1 MPKGRRKS
9 AARLP
14 VFDLNGRDGVP
25 DTRLA
30 GFKAHNLIRMA
41 AMGLPVPQ
49 GFVMSTDWC
58 AAVGNGDGAKA
69 HLPAALQSG
78 VRDLERASGL
88 GFGSARRPLLVSVRS
103 GAPVSMPGMMETVL
117 NVGLND
123 VSLAGLL
130 RLTGDHRLVW
140 DSYRR
145 LIQAFA
151 EIVAGAPAA
160 PFEAALDAALRRSGA
175 DTARQLDFRALRD
188 LAQAYLALYREHTGR
203 DFPQDP
209 FEQLAAATHAVFASW
224 RSDKAVEYRR
234 LNALAEDLGTAV
246 TVQRMVFGNAGGNS
260 GAGVGFTRDP
270 STGENRPYIDWLA
283 QAQGEDIVSGRRR
296 VAAEVDVPGWLMRKL
311 ASVGE
316 SLEKAFR
323 DAQEF
328 EFTVENG
335 ELFMLQT
342 RTAKRTALAS
352 LRMAV
357 DQVDSGL
364 ITSDEALGRLVG
376 IDVEAIAIRRVQ
388 SDQPP
393 LGQAIPAGT
402 GVAQGPAAFS
412 IQAAQAFA
420 ERGTPAILVRNDIA
434 TRDIAGIAVVGGVLT
449 AAGGRTAHAAVV
461 ARQMGKV
468 CLVGCTDLHIDE
480 GARQATLGPTLL
492 SEGEPLCLDGDAG
505 TIYANSP
512 RIVSEHPEAL
522 IARVREWRAGA
533 PERVIGRPEGEEDIT
548 GMASSKN
555 KT

>member
-1 MPKGRRKS
+1 MPKGKSRS

-25 DTRLA
+25 DARLA

-58 AAVGNGDGAKA
+58 GAIRNGNGAKA
-69 HLPAALQSG
+69 HLSAALQSG
-78 VRDLERASGL
+78 IRDLERATGL

-130 RLTGDHRLVW
+130 RLTGDHGLVW

-151 EIVAGAPAA
+151 EIVAGIPAM
-160 PFEAALDAALRRSGA
+160 PFEAALDATLRRAGA
-175 DTARQLDFRALRD
+175 DVARQLDFRALRD
-188 LAQAYLALYREHTGR
+188 LARIYLDLYRDHTGR
-203 DFPQDP
+203 EFPQDP
-209 FEQLAAATHAVFASW
+209 FEQLSAATHAVFASW
-224 RSDKAVEYRR
+224 MSDKAVEYRR
-234 LNALAEDLGTAV
+234 LNGLADDFGTAV

-270 STGENRPYIDWLA
+270 SNGENRLYIDWLQ

-296 VAAEVDVPGWLMRKL
+296 VTAENDVPGWLMQKL
-311 ASVGE
+311 GEVGE
-316 SLEKAFR
+316 AMEKSFR

-342 RTAKRTALAS
+342 RTAKRTALAA

-357 DQVDSGL
+357 EQVESGL
-364 ITSDEALGRLVG
+364 ISPEEALGRLSG
-376 IDVEAIAIRRVQ
+376 IDVDAITIRRVR
-388 SDQPP
+388 SDKPP

-402 GVAQGPAAFS
+402 GVATGPAAFS
-412 IQAAQAFA
+412 VKAAQAFA
-420 ERGTPAILVRNDIA
+420 ERGTPAILVRNDVA
-434 TRDIAGIAVVGGVLT
+434 TSDIAGIAVVAGILT
-449 AAGGRTAHAAVV
+449 ASGGRTSHGAVV

-468 CLVGCTDLHIDE
+468 CLVGCADLRIDE
-480 GARQATLGPTLL
+480 GARQAALGQAVLA
-492 SEGEPLCLDGDAG
+492 EGDPLCLDGDAG
-505 TIYANSP
+505 TIYADSP
-512 RIVSEHPEAL
+512 EITCERPEAL
-522 IARVREWRAGA
+522 LARVGTWRAHA
-533 PERVIGRPEGEEDIT
+533 LADQ
-548 GMASSKN
+548 
-555 KT
+555 

>member
-1 MPKGRRKS
+1 MPKGKNKT
-9 AARLP
+9 AARLAI
-14 VFDLNGRDGVP
+14 FDLNGRDGVP
-25 DTRLA
+25 DAQLA

-41 AMGLPVPQ
+41 ALGLPVPQ
-49 GFVMSTDWC
+49 GFVMGTDWC
-58 AAVGNGDGAKA
+58 GAVRSGDGVRS
-69 HLPAALQSG
+69 HLSEALQAG
-78 VRDLERASGL
+78 IRDLERASGL

-123 VSLAGLL
+123 VSLAGML

-151 EIVAGAPAA
+151 EIVAGVPAA
-160 PFEAALDAALRRSGA
+160 PFEAALDATLRRTGA

-188 LAQAYLALYREHTGR
+188 LARTYLVLYGDHTGQA
-203 DFPQDP
+203 FPQDP
-209 FEQLAAATHAVFASW
+209 FEQLAAATRAVFASW
-224 RSDKAVEYRR
+224 MSEKAVEYRR
-234 LNALAEDLGTAV
+234 LNNLPDNLGTAV

-270 STGENRPYIDWLA
+270 SNGENRLYIDWLQ

-296 VAAEVDVPGWLMRKL
+296 VAAEDDVPAWLTRKL
-311 ASVGE
+311 ALVGE
-316 SLEKAFR
+316 SLENAFR

-352 LRMAV
+352 LRIAV
-357 DQVDSGL
+357 DQVESGL
-364 ITSDEALGRLVG
+364 INPEVALNRLSG
-376 IDVEAIAIRRVQ
+376 IDIDNLILRHVDSAT
-388 SDQPP
+388 PP
-393 LGQAIPAGT
+393 LGRAIPAGT

-412 IQAAQAFA
+412 IKTALAFA
-420 ERGTPAILVRNDIA
+420 ERGTPAILVRNDVA
-434 TRDIAGIAVVGGVLT
+434 TSDIAGIAVVSGVLT
-449 AAGGRTAHAAVV
+449 ASGGRTSHAAVV

-480 GARQATLGPTLL
+480 HAAQAMLGQNRIF
-492 SEGEPLCLDGDAG
+492 EGDALCLDGDAG
-505 TIYANSP
+505 TIYADSP
-512 RIVSEHPEAL
+512 KIGTERPEAL
-522 IARVREWRAGA
+522 IARVRAWQT
-533 PERVIGRPEGEEDIT
+533 PPLDHP
-548 GMASSKN
+548 
-555 KT
+555 

>member
-1 MPKGRRKS
+1 MPKAKNVS
-9 AARLP
+9 AARLS

-25 DTRLA
+25 ESRLA

-41 AMGLPVPQ
+41 ALGLPVPQ
-49 GFVMSTDWC
+49 GFVMGTDWC
-58 AAVGNGDGAKA
+58 AAVRAGAGTRL
-69 HLPAALQSG
+69 HLPDALQAG
-78 VRDLERASGL
+78 IRNLERASGL

-151 EIVAGAPAA
+151 EIVAGVPAA
-160 PFEAALDAALRRSGA
+160 PFESALETTLRRTGA
-175 DTARQLDFRALRD
+175 DVARQLDFRAIRE
-188 LAQAYLALYREHTGR
+188 LARTYLGLYRDHTGQ

-224 RSDKAVEYRR
+224 MSDKAVEYRR
-234 LNALAEDLGTAV
+234 LNALPDDLGTAV

-270 STGENRPYIDWLA
+270 SSGENRLYIDWLQ

-296 VAAEVDVPGWLMRKL
+296 VTAEGDVPLWLMQKL
-311 ASVGE
+311 AQVGE
-316 SLEKAFR
+316 SLEKNFR

-357 DQVDSGL
+357 EQADSGL
-364 ITSDEALGRLVG
+364 ITPEEALGRLSG
-376 IDVEAIAIRRVQ
+376 IDLDAIAIRRVQ
-388 SDQPP
+388 SAAPP
-393 LGQAIPAGT
+393 LAHAIPAGT

-412 IQAAQAFA
+412 VKAAQDFA
-420 ERGTPAILVRNDIA
+420 ARGTPAILIRNDVA
-434 TRDIAGIAVVGGVLT
+434 TSDIAGIAVVGGVLT
-449 AAGGRTAHAAVV
+449 ASGGRTSHAAVV

-468 CLVGCTDLHIDE
+468 CLVGCADLVIDANE
-480 GARQATLGPTLL
+480 RQASLGEARL
-492 SEGEPLCLDGDAG
+492 SEGDPVCLDGDAG
-505 TIYANSP
+505 AIYADSP
-512 RIVSEHPEAL
+512 TVVSERPEAL
-522 IARVREWRAGA
+522 LERVRRWQANA
-533 PERVIGRPEGEEDIT
+533 L
-548 GMASSKN
+548 AHQ
-555 KT
+555 

>member
-1 MPKGRRKS
+1 MTKTRHKS
-9 AARLP
+9 AARLS
-14 VFDLNGRDGVP
+14 VYDLNGRDGVP
-25 DTRLA
+25 GAELA

-49 GFVMSTDWC
+49 GFVMGTDWC
-58 AAVGNGDGAKA
+58 AAVREAAGSKL
-69 HLPAALQSG
+69 HLPDALQAG
-78 VRDLERASGL
+78 VRDLERVSGL
-88 GFGSARRPLLVSVRS
+88 GFGSPRRPLLVSVRS

-123 VSLAGLL
+123 ASLTGLL
-130 RLTGDHRLVW
+130 RLTGDHRLAW

-151 EIVAGAPAA
+151 EIVAGVPAA
-160 PFEAALDAALRRSGA
+160 PFEAALEATLRRTGSVV
-175 DTARQLDFRALRD
+175 ARQLDFRAMRD
-188 LAQAYLALYREHTGR
+188 LAHASLELYRDHTGR

-209 FEQLAAATHAVFASW
+209 FEQLAAATEAVFASW
-224 RSDKAVEYRR
+224 MSDKAVEYRR
-234 LNALAEDLGTAV
+234 LNTLPDDLGTAV

-270 STGENRPYIDWLA
+270 STGENRLYIDWLQ

-296 VAAEVDVPGWLMRKL
+296 VTAENDVPVWLMQKL
-311 ASVGE
+311 GQVGE
-316 SLEKAFR
+316 ALEKSFC

-364 ITSDEALGRLVG
+364 ITVDEALDRLSG
-376 IDVEAIAIRRVQ
+376 IDLDAITIRRVE
-388 SDQPP
+388 SAAPP
-393 LGQAIPAGT
+393 LAHAIPAGI

-412 IQAAQAFA
+412 VRAAQAFA
-420 ERGTPAILVRNDIA
+420 ARGTSAILIRNDVA
-434 TRDIAGIAVVGGVLT
+434 TSDIAGIAVVGGVLT
-449 AAGGRTAHAAVV
+449 ASGGRTSHAAVV

-468 CLVGCTDLHIDE
+468 CLVGCTDLVVDE
-480 GARQATLGPTLL
+480 PANRARLGDAVLN
-492 SEGEPLCLDGDAG
+492 EGDPVCLDGDTGAV
-505 TIYANSP
+505 YADAP
-512 RIVSEHPEAL
+512 AITSERPDAL
-522 IARVREWRAGA
+522 LARVQAWRDGA
-533 PERVIGRPEGEEDIT
+533 
-548 GMASSKN
+548 MAA
-555 KT
+555 

>member
-1 MPKGRRKS
+1 M
-9 AARLP
+9 
-14 VFDLNGRDGVP
+14 
-25 DTRLA
+25 
-30 GFKAHNLIRMA
+30 
-41 AMGLPVPQ
+41 
-49 GFVMSTDWC
+49 
-58 AAVGNGDGAKA
+58 KA
-69 HLPAALQSG
+69 HLSGALQSG
-78 VRDLERASGL
+78 IRDLERTSGL

-130 RLTGDHRLVW
+130 RLTGDHRLAW

-151 EIVAGAPAA
+151 EIVAGVPAA
-160 PFEAALDAALRRSGA
+160 PFEAALDATLRRTG
-175 DTARQLDFRALRD
+175 TEIARQLDFRALRE
-188 LAQAYLALYREHTGR
+188 LARSYLALYRDHAGQ

-224 RSDKAVEYRR
+224 MSDKAVEYRR
-234 LNALAEDLGTAV
+234 LNALADDLGTAV

-270 STGENRPYIDWLA
+270 STGENRPYIDWLP
-283 QAQGEDIVSGRRR
+283 QAQGEDIVSGTTPGHRRKRRAQLAHAKARQRRR
-296 VAAEVDVPGWLMRKL
+296 SPREN
-311 ASVGE
+311 
-316 SLEKAFR
+316 FR

-364 ITSDEALGRLVG
+364 ITPEEALGRLSG
-376 IDVEAIAIRRVQ
+376 IDVDAITIRRVK
-388 SDQPP
+388 SNKPP

-412 IQAAQAFA
+412 VKAAQAFA
-420 ERGTPAILVRNDIA
+420 ERGTPAILVRNDVA
-434 TRDIAGIAVVGGVLT
+434 TSDIAGIAVVSGVLT
-449 AAGGRTAHAAVV
+449 ASGGRTSHAAVV

-468 CLVGCTDLHIDE
+468 CLVGCADLRIDE
-480 GARQATLGPTLL
+480 TAKQATLGQTDDRRRRP
-492 SEGEPLCLDGDAG
+492 PLPRRRRRHDLCRRPADHQRTPRG
-505 TIYANSP
+505 TDCP
-512 RIVSEHPEAL
+512 
-522 IARVREWRAGA
+522 VREWRASVLG
-533 PERVIGRPEGEEDIT
+533 
-548 GMASSKN
+548 N
-555 KT
+555 Q

>member
-1 MPKGRRKS
+1 MRKEKSKS
-9 AARLP
+9 AARLS
-14 VFDLNGRDGVP
+14 VFNLSGRDGVP
-25 DTRLA
+25 ETSLA

-49 GFVMSTDWC
+49 GFVMGTDWC
-58 AAVGNGDGAKA
+58 SAVRNGERPKA
-69 HLPAALQSG
+69 HLSTALQSG
-78 VRDLERASGL
+78 IRDLERASGL

-123 VSLAGLL
+123 VSLTGLL
-130 RLTGDHRLVW
+130 RLTGDHRLAW

-151 EIVAGAPAA
+151 EIVAGIPAA
-160 PFEAALDAALRRSGA
+160 PFEAELDAVLRRNGTE
-175 DTARQLDFRALRD
+175 TARQLDFRALRE
-188 LAQAYLALYREHTGR
+188 LTRTYLALYREQAGQ

-224 RSDKAVEYRR
+224 MSDKAAEYRR
-234 LNALAEDLGTAV
+234 LNSLVDDLGTAV

-296 VAAEVDVPGWLMRKL
+296 IAAEIDVPGWLMQKL
-311 ASVGE
+311 TSVGDA
-316 SLEKAFR
+316 LERAFR
-323 DAQEF
+323 DAQEY

-342 RTAKRTALAS
+342 RTAKRTTIAS

-357 DQVDSGL
+357 DQVESGL
-364 ITSDEALGRLVG
+364 ISADEALGRLSG
-376 IDVEAIAIRRVQ
+376 IDVDAITLQRVQ
-388 SDQPP
+388 SDKPP

-402 GVAQGPAAFS
+402 GVATGPAAFS
-412 IQAAQAFA
+412 VKAAQIFA
-420 ERGTPAILVRNDIA
+420 ERGTPAILVRNDVA
-434 TRDIAGIAVVGGVLT
+434 TSDIAGIAVVSGVLT
-449 AAGGRTAHAAVV
+449 ATGGRTSHAAVV

-468 CLVGCTDLHIDE
+468 CLVGCAELHIDE
-480 GARQATLGPTLL
+480 RANQAKLGQTVI
-492 SEGEPLCLDGDAG
+492 SEGDPLCLDGDAG
-505 TIYANSP
+505 TIYADTP
-512 RIVSEHPEAL
+512 RVVTERPDAL
-522 IARVREWRAGA
+522 IACVRNWRTSTLVAQ
-533 PERVIGRPEGEEDIT
+533 
-548 GMASSKN
+548 
-555 KT
+555 

>member
-1 MPKGRRKS
+1 MPKAKSKS

-25 DTRLA
+25 DARLA

-41 AMGLPVPQ
+41 ALGLPVPQ
-49 GFVMSTDWC
+49 GFVLATDWC
-58 AAVGNGDGAKA
+58 SAIQQGDRVKA
-69 HLPAALQSG
+69 HLSDALLSG
-78 VRDLERASGL
+78 IRDLERSTRL

-151 EIVAGAPAA
+151 EIVAGVPAA
-160 PFEAALDAALRRSGA
+160 PFEAALDTSLRRSGT
-175 DTARQLDFRALRD
+175 DIARQLDFRALRD
-188 LAQAYLALYREHTGR
+188 LAHTHLDLYRQHTGHA
-203 DFPQDP
+203 FPQDP
-209 FEQLAAATHAVFASW
+209 FEQLAAATQAVFASW
-224 RSDKAVEYRR
+224 MSDKAIEYRR
-234 LNALAEDLGTAV
+234 LNTLPDDLGTAV
-246 TVQRMVFGNAGGNS
+246 TIQRMVFGNAGGNS

-296 VAAEVDVPGWLMRKL
+296 VTAEADVPGWLMQKL
-311 ASVGE
+311 CSVGE
-316 SLEKAFR
+316 SLENAFL

-357 DQVDSGL
+357 DQVEDGL
-364 ITSDEALGRLVG
+364 ITPETALGRLSG
-376 IDVEAIAIRRVQ
+376 IDIDRIAIRRVK
-388 SDQPP
+388 SGKPP
-393 LGQAIPAGT
+393 LGHAIPAGT

-412 IQAAQAFA
+412 VEAAQAFA
-420 ERGTPAILVRNDIA
+420 ERGTPAILVRNDVS
-434 TRDIAGIAVVGGVLT
+434 TSDIAGIAVVCGVLT
-449 AAGGRTAHAAVV
+449 VTGGRTSHAAVV

-468 CLVGCTDLHIDE
+468 CLVGCADLAIEEPSKQARLGDFVVAE
-480 GARQATLGPTLL
+480 GD
-492 SEGEPLCLDGDAG
+492 PLCLDGDAG
-505 TIYANSP
+505 TIYADSP
-512 RIVSEHPEAL
+512 EITSERPEAL
-522 IARVREWRAGA
+522 IARVNEWR
-533 PERVIGRPEGEEDIT
+533 
-548 GMASSKN
+548 SKIA
-555 KT
+555 TDQ